1 MIIYFIRKNDM
12 LADINKSVDETI
24 LSSNINQK
32 KTVVLITPY
41 YGYYFKV
48 DIAFCSLYAF

>member
-32 KTVVLITPY
+32 TVVLITSY